1 MPNIDIE
8 LDADLDSALELPSC
22 EELGLRMPGK
32 LKIQLPTGG
41 SIQAIAD
48 LSKGMPTDC
57 ALTFSLMVQIAPLL
71 ASMECLL
78 KILKLL
84 KPLISVIT
92 DLPKPPSFKTIKEFG
107 EAAAALA
114 PCLAIPTPAALAPFV
129 RDILCLVLK
138 VLKCLL
144 SQFKALIAMLR
155 ETQLQIDVARAD
167 GNFAL
172 EEALRCAQTNAEAS
186 GRQMT
191 SAIEPIAVLLDLA
204 GPVLEIA
211 GVPKIQLPAAAG
223 TTDLDG
229 LIATTKA
236 IQGVVG
242 TLEVVVE
249 GLGGCPS

>member
-8 LDADLDSALELPSC
+8 LDADLSSALALPSC
-22 EELGLRMPGK
+22 DEIGLRMPGS
-32 LKIQLPTGG
+32 LKIHLPTGG
-41 SIQAIAD
+41 TIQAIAD

-92 DLPKPPSFKTIKEFG
+92 DLPKPPSFKTIKEFID
-107 EAAAALA
+107 AASGLA
-114 PCLAIPTPAALAPFV
+114 PCLAIPTPVALAPFV
-129 RDILCLVLK
+129 RDILCLILK

-144 SQFKALIAMLR
+144 SQFKALIAMLQD
-155 ETQLQIDVARAD
+155 TQLKLEVARAD

-172 EEALRCAQTNAEAS
+172 EETLLCAQANAEAS

-191 SAIEPIAVLLDLA
+191 AAIEPIAVLLDLA

-211 GVPKIQLPAAAG
+211 GVQPIKLPALG
-223 TTDLDG
+223 GQTDLTG
-229 LIATTKA
+229 LITTTKA